1 MTHDQV
7 YRLFKMI
14 FPSYANDEIVY
25 FPNGKNSIRLRG
37 VKGLHSDGQD
47 LIFTTSNNHME
58 WRLETIDSFLK
69 AMKGETKK

>member
-37 VKGLHSDGQD
+37 VKGLHSDGRD